1 MPVKAVLLVGPGRLT
16 VTRGS
21 LSLLGYELG
30 PGDSVVVSAGRR
42 LPALLGD
49 DSGFEYTGRVEEHS
63 VDFYKALREYSARAR
78 EGDRILVVGPS
89 DSGKSTLSAFI
100 VNTLASEGRDPLY
113 ATVDVGQNEA
123 FCPGYTSSA
132 QPDPLIVPGSRGK
145 LWRAC
150 FVGSFTPRE
159 QAYRY
164 IACSSRVA
172 AGWRG
177 PLVVDTD
184 GWIVP
189 WEGLESKAAL
199 AHAIN
204 ADTIIAVNMDERA
217 VGFLRDT
224 VPEAR
229 IVRVPRLVE
238 SVKSREERRTHRERL
253 IAKAL
258 LGASTV
264 RVSVERDRV
273 YGLPVFH
280 GTQVDPLEASK
291 LTGVRVLYAEVQQGG
306 LLIVARSRPRSRLPR
321 VRVLL
326 EGWEKGL
333 LASVTAGG
341 SPAPAVLLGIDYR
354 SRTITLASKAAGV
367 DYVEVGKA
375 RVDPDAVLGR
385 AKW

>member
-21 LSLLGYELG
+21 LSLLGYELS
-30 PGDSVVVSAGRR
+30 PGDSVVVPAGRR

-78 EGDRILVVGPS
+78 EADRILIVGPS

-132 QPDPLIVPGSRGK
+132 QPDPLIVPGSQGK

-164 IACSSRVA
+164 IACSSRVV

-184 GWIVP
+184 GWIAP

-199 AHAIN
+199 AHAVN

-264 RVSVERDRV
+264 RVSVEKDRV

-280 GTQVDPLEASK
+280 GSPVDPAEASK
-291 LTGVRVLYAEVQQGG
+291 LTGARVLYAEVQQGG
-306 LLIVARSRPRSRLPR
+306 LLVVARSRPRSRLPR

-333 LASVTAGG
+333 LASITAGG
-341 SPAPAVLLGIDYR
+341 SPVPAVLLGIDYR